1 MLIQDLVQDL
11 RHGVRILLKKPVFTL
26 VVILTLALGIG
37 ANTAVF
43 SIFNGVVLMPLPW
56 KDPDQ
61 VVYVWRSLQRGLRYE
76 RGTDSNFRSANAHD
90 LYEWRDHSQ
99 SFESMSALRR
109 NTIILTGTDQS
120 ERLWS
125 RRVAERFFE
134 TLGVSAQLGRTFT
147 DQDYAADAP
156 RVVILADEFWRS
168 RFGGDPQMVGR
179 DISLDG
185 RPFTIVGVMPAGF
198 FPVGAAK
205 PQVWIPH
212 SFTPAEK
219 ADRAAGRWDV
229 VARLRPGVSFDQAQT
244 EVEMIAARLETT
256 DPEHYQNKGIVLV
269 PADAEIIGSLGRVFL
284 LLLAAVGLVLLI
296 ACVNV
301 ANLLLVHAAERE
313 REFGVRAVLG
323 AKFGRLFRQVL
334 TESML
339 LAVCGGVLGLLLGVI
354 GMRLIKAGLP
364 DAAAIP
370 RLNELKFDWRVF
382 AFAAGV
388 SLLTGLL
395 FGLVPAIRTAR
406 PDVQQTLKE
415 AGRSNASSR
424 RKRRMGQFLMVG
436 EIALS
441 MILLVA
447 AGLLVQS
454 FIRLQR
460 TDPGFKAN
468 ELLTMRVHVPDYKY
482 GNYKRDVKE
491 MASRVSLFHQ
501 VEEQVNQVP
510 GLESAAVA
518 WRLPVRDTPTLISIS
533 IEGRPEP
540 SGKQDDCSEL
550 NRQTGLFCHG
560 AVGINNVTP
569 AYFRTLGL
577 KPIRGRLFDNHDT
590 ADAPTL
596 AVISETTARS
606 YWPNEDPLG
615 KRFILNYG
623 SSFPKL
629 EIVGVVPDIQTD
641 ELDKPLQPE
650 IYRPMAQLPSD
661 DGQLIIRTRAD
672 SKLPFSAIREAVNRI
687 DRDVPL
693 VAVQT
698 MDGVIGDTLWRAR
711 LSAWLLGLFAMLAA
725 AITAAGLYSVISY
738 SVSQRTQ
745 ELGLRMA
752 LGANP
757 ARILRMVI
765 GEGFILVAIGLV
777 LGLVA
782 AFALSR
788 FIASQHLFG
797 VTATDPLT
805 YAGVGLLLTLVALT
819 ACYIPAHRAAKT
831 DPMDSIRYE

>member
-1 MLIQDLVQDL
+1 MFIQDLVQDL
-11 RHGVRILLKKPVFTL
+11 RHGLRILLKKRVFTL

-37 ANTAVF
+37 ANTAIF
-43 SIFNGVVLMPLPW
+43 SVFNGVVLKPLSW
-56 KDPDQ
+56 KDPDR
-61 VVYVWRSLQRGLRYE
+61 VVYVRRSLERGQRYE
-76 RGTDSNFRSANAHD
+76 RGTDSNFRSANAND
-90 LYEWRDHSQ
+90 LYQWRENSQ
-99 SFESMSALRR
+99 SFESMSALRG
-109 NTIILTGTDQS
+109 NTVILTGTDQS

-134 TLGVSAQLGRTFT
+134 TLGVGAQLGRTFT
-147 DQDYAADAP
+147 DQDYGADAP
-156 RVVILADEFWRS
+156 RVVVLANDFWRG
-168 RFGGDPQMVGR
+168 RFGADPQILGR
-179 DISLDG
+179 NISLDG
-185 RPFTIVGVMPAGF
+185 QPYTIIGVMPAEF
-198 FPVGAAK
+198 FPAGAAK

-219 ADRAAGRWDV
+219 ADRGTGRWAV
-229 VARLRPGVSFDQAQT
+229 VARLRPGVSFDQAQN
-244 EVEMIAARLETT
+244 EMDLIAARLETT
-256 DPEHYQNKGIVLV
+256 DPEGYQNKGIVLI
-269 PADAEIIGSLGRVFL
+269 PASWEIIGSLGRVFL
-284 LLLAAVGLVLLI
+284 LLLAAVGLLLLV

-301 ANLLLVHAAERE
+301 ANLLLVHASIRE

-323 AKFGRLFRQVL
+323 ARFGRLFRQLL

-339 LAVCGGVLGLLLGVI
+339 LAVAGGVLGLLLGVI

-364 DAAAIP
+364 DAAGIP
-370 RLNELKFDWRVF
+370 RLDELKFDWRVF

-415 AGRSNASSR
+415 AGRGNASSR
-424 RKRRMGQFLMVG
+424 RKRRMGEFLMIG
-436 EIALS
+436 EITLS

-454 FIRLQR
+454 FVRLQR

-468 ELLTMRVHVPDYKY
+468 NLLTMRVHVPDYKY
-482 GNYKRDVKE
+482 GNYKRDVKQ

-501 VEEQVNQVP
+501 VEQHINQLP

-518 WRLPVRDTPTLISIS
+518 GRLPVRDTPNLTSIS
-533 IEGRPEP
+533 IEGRTEAF
-540 SGKQDDCSEL
+540 GTQNDCAEL
-550 NRQTGLFCHG
+550 NREMGLSCHG

-577 KPIRGRLFDNHDT
+577 QATRGRLFDDHDT
-590 ADAPTL
+590 ADAPAV

-615 KRFILNYG
+615 KRFLLNYG

-629 EIVGVVPDIQTD
+629 EIVGVVPDIRTD
-641 ELDKPLQPE
+641 ELDKPPQPE

-661 DGQLIIRTRAD
+661 DGQLIIRTKVGSRI
-672 SKLPFSAIREAVNRI
+672 SLSVVREELNRI

-693 VAVQT
+693 VGVQT
-698 MDGVIGDTLWRAR
+698 MDGVIGDTLWRSR

-738 SVSQRTQ
+738 SISQRTQ

-757 ARILRMVI
+757 GSILRMVI
-765 GEGFILVAIGLV
+765 VEGFRLVLIGLV
-777 LGLVA
+777 LGLAA

-788 FIASQHLFG
+788 FIASQLFG

-805 YAGVGLLLTLVALT
+805 YTGVGLLLAVVTLI
-819 ACYIPAHRAAKT
+819 ACYVPAYRAAKT
-831 DPMDSIRYE
+831 DPMISLRYE